1 MSQNKKS
8 NARKLDAEE
17 QELLSSFENNEW
29 RTVKNV
35 GKEQKHAREAT
46 AKTLTKDVRIN
57 IRLSS
62 VDILHIKQKAAY
74 EEVLYQ
80 TLIASVLH
88 KYAAGHLHNS

>member
-35 GKEQKHAREAT
+35 GKE
-46 AKTLTKDVRIN
+46 
-57 IRLSS
+57 
-62 VDILHIKQKAAY
+62 
-74 EEVLYQ
+74 
-80 TLIASVLH
+80 
-88 KYAAGHLHNS
+88 